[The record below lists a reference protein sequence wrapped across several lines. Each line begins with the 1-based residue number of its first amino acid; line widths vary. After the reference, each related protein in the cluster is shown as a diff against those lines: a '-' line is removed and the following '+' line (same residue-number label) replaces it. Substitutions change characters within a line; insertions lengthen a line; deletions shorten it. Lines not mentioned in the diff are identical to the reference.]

1 MKKERA
7 LVGSLVLVQL
17 ALWLGFLIH
26 RSPRFAG
33 SLAGGILGVSGA
45 LLMVF
50 PPLVY
55 SAAKRIETF
64 RTWAT
69 KRVSVGTL
77 LTWHVYTSIIGAILA
92 ILHTGHR
99 FESPLGIGLT
109 ATMLLTVLSGFVGRY
124 YLGYAVTEI
133 HEKQALLNQL
143 ATQYNQLLNES
154 ARQPDEGLAYVTS
167 RRSFLQTLNSLM
179 GLEPAELIDSAPV
192 AVRAARLA
200 ESIADLEYAIETHT
214 RLKRRT
220 ARWLMA
226 HLLTSGLFYL
236 LLGLHIGSSLYF
248 GLRWFSDI

>member
-1 MKKERA
+1 MKNERA

-26 RSPRFAG
+26 QSPRFAG

-55 SAAKRIETF
+55 SAAKRIEAF
-64 RTWAT
+64 HTWAT

-77 LTWHVYTSIIGAILA
+77 LTWHVYTSVVGAILA
-92 ILHTGHR
+92 IFHTGHR

-124 YLGYAVTEI
+124 YLSYAVTEI
-133 HEKQALLNQL
+133 HEKQGLLNQL

-154 ARQPDEGLAYVTS
+154 ARQPDEGLAYVAS
-167 RRSFLQTLNSLM
+167 RRSFLQTLNSLV
-179 GLEPAELIDSAPV
+179 GLEPADPTASAPV

-200 ESIADLEYAIETHT
+200 ESIADLEYAIETHA
-214 RLKRRT
+214 RLKRWT
-220 ARWLMA
+220 ARWLRV
-226 HLLTSGLFYL
+226 HILTSGLFYL
-236 LLGLHIGSSLYF
+236 LLGLHIGSSFYF